1 MVEVTKTNGLSD
13 TLVIMVKVTNI
24 LVNIVVKPTKINGKT
39 YMLLTM
45 VKVIMTS
52 GYTNILK

>member
-1 MVEVTKTNGLSD
+1 M
-13 TLVIMVKVTNI
+13 IMVKVTNI

-52 GYTNILK
+52 GYTT